1 MQTIIMPK
9 MGDAM
14 EEGTLVRWLKHEGDT
29 VQEGEPIAEIATD
42 KATVEIEAPTSGVL
56 RGIRVAENAVVP
68 VNTPLAYILQE
79 GESLPADGDG
89 KASAPAKPA
98 EAAAPQPAPAPTTVA
113 AAPQP
118 APAPTNG
125 EERILASP
133 LARKIAAEHGIDL
146 RQVQGTG
153 PKGRIVERDVLAH
166 LEARRAT
173 AVPAAAAPAPTPAPA
188 PAVAAAPA
196 EGRTETLTRL
206 RQITAQRTTEA
217 HQTIPHFY
225 LTMEIDMEEAVALRQ
240 RLNQL
245 DESLR
250 ISVND
255 LIVKACAV
263 AIEQHP
269 IVNATYQNGQLVHP
283 NGVHIGIAV
292 AVEQG
297 LLVAVLRH
305 CEGKSLRRIA
315 QESQSLIQKARE
327 GKLMPDEMM
336 GNTFTVSNL
345 GMFGI
350 EQFTAIINPP
360 ASAILAVGATK
371 RVPVVQE
378 DGSIVVRQRM
388 KVTHVV
394 RPPRAGRRSRR
405 AVPADAQTSAGE
417 PAVDGVMRRAARGF
431 LWLSLLVALA
441 TVIGSGLLFGGVQNL
456 PPLDYNRLSMQLG
469 IALVVLGIGASLLH
483 MAHTQGWRATLWLLS
498 ICVVLAGSIELIGT
512 LTGFPFGPYTYTE
525 RLGPKFL
532 GHVPYLIPPS
542 WFMMLYPALHLSF
555 MLGVSR
561 RWAPLS
567 AGALLTL
574 WDVAMDAAVSTSRVN
589 PGAAAFVYW
598 FWDVDGAFYGMPLQN
613 WLGWFATGALLSWL
627 YLRIVPEWRESRALT
642 PLGIWLVQGGAM
654 AGLAFWI
661 QRPLATALWLL
672 GACIVVALTVRS
684 IRSYAPA
691 PRLP

>member
-14 EEGTLVRWLKHEGDT
+14 EEGTLIRWLKHEGDT

-42 KATVEIEAPTSGVL
+42 KATVEIEAPVSGVL
-56 RGIRVAENAVVP
+56 RGIRVAENTVVP

-89 KASAPAKPA
+89 KASAPPDA
-98 EAAAPQPAPAPTTVA
+98 AAAPQPAPTAVA
-113 AAPQP
+113 AAPK
-118 APAPTNG
+118 PAPTPTDG
-125 EERILASP
+125 EERVLASP

-153 PKGRIVERDVLAH
+153 PKGRIVERDVLAY
-166 LEARRAT
+166 LETRPAT
-173 AVPAAAAPAPTPAPA
+173 VAPTPAPPPMPMPA
-188 PAVAAAPA
+188 PAVAATPVEA
-196 EGRTETLTRL
+196 RIETPNRL

-225 LTMEIDMEEAVALRQ
+225 LTMEIDMEEALALRQ

-250 ISVND
+250 ISIND

-269 IVNATYQNGQLVHP
+269 IVNASYQNGQIVHP
-283 NGVHIGIAV
+283 NGIHIGIAV

-297 LLVAVLRH
+297 LLVAVLKH

-327 GKLMPDEMM
+327 GKLLPDEMT

-378 DGSIVVRQRM
+378 DGTIVARQRM
-388 KVTHVV
+388 KVT
-394 RPPRAGRRSRR
+394 
-405 AVPADAQTSAGE
+405 
-417 PAVDGVMRRAARGF
+417 
-431 LWLSLLVALA
+431 LSC
-441 TVIGSGLLFGGVQNL
+441 
-456 PPLDYNRLSMQLG
+456 DHR
-469 IALVVLGIGASLLH
+469 VL
-483 MAHTQGWRATLWLLS
+483 
-498 ICVVLAGSIELIGT
+498 
-512 LTGFPFGPYTYTE
+512 
-525 RLGPKFL
+525 
-532 GHVPYLIPPS
+532 
-542 WFMMLYPALHLSF
+542 
-555 MLGVSR
+555 
-561 RWAPLS
+561 
-567 AGALLTL
+567 
-574 WDVAMDAAVSTSRVN
+574 
-589 PGAAAFVYW
+589 
-598 FWDVDGAFYGMPLQN
+598 DGAVGAQFLQTLKQVLENPL
-613 WLGWFATGALLSWL
+613 WML
-627 YLRIVPEWRESRALT
+627 
-642 PLGIWLVQGGAM
+642 
-654 AGLAFWI
+654 
-661 QRPLATALWLL
+661 
-672 GACIVVALTVRS
+672 
-684 IRSYAPA
+684 
-691 PRLP
+691 

>member
-14 EEGTLVRWLKHEGDT
+14 EEGTLVRWLKQEGDA

-42 KATVEIEAPTSGVL
+42 KATVEIEAPVSGVL

-79 GESLPADGDG
+79 GESLPTDGDG
-89 KASAPAKPA
+89 KASEPAKPA
-98 EAAAPQPAPAPTTVA
+98 AAAPQPAPAPTAVA
-113 AAPQP
+113 APP
-118 APAPTNG
+118 SAPTNG
-125 EERILASP
+125 EERVLASP

-153 PKGRIVERDVLAH
+153 PKGRIVERDVLAY
-166 LEARRAT
+166 LESRKAT
-173 AVPAAAAPAPTPAPA
+173 VAPAPPPMPAPV
-188 PAVAAAPA
+188 VAAAPA
-196 EGRTETLTRL
+196 EARVETLTRL

-250 ISVND
+250 VSVND

-269 IVNATYQNGQLVHP
+269 IVNASYQNGQLVHP

-315 QESQSLIQKARE
+315 QESQTLIQKARE
-327 GKLMPDEMM
+327 GKLLPDEMT

-378 DGSIVVRQRM
+378 DGSIVARQRM
-388 KVTHVV
+388 KVT
-394 RPPRAGRRSRR
+394 
-405 AVPADAQTSAGE
+405 
-417 PAVDGVMRRAARGF
+417 
-431 LWLSLLVALA
+431 LSC
-441 TVIGSGLLFGGVQNL
+441 
-456 PPLDYNRLSMQLG
+456 DHR
-469 IALVVLGIGASLLH
+469 VL
-483 MAHTQGWRATLWLLS
+483 
-498 ICVVLAGSIELIGT
+498 
-512 LTGFPFGPYTYTE
+512 
-525 RLGPKFL
+525 
-532 GHVPYLIPPS
+532 
-542 WFMMLYPALHLSF
+542 
-555 MLGVSR
+555 
-561 RWAPLS
+561 
-567 AGALLTL
+567 
-574 WDVAMDAAVSTSRVN
+574 
-589 PGAAAFVYW
+589 
-598 FWDVDGAFYGMPLQN
+598 DGAVGAQFLQTLKQVLENPL
-613 WLGWFATGALLSWL
+613 WML
-627 YLRIVPEWRESRALT
+627 
-642 PLGIWLVQGGAM
+642 
-654 AGLAFWI
+654 
-661 QRPLATALWLL
+661 
-672 GACIVVALTVRS
+672 
-684 IRSYAPA
+684 
-691 PRLP
+691 

>member
-14 EEGTLVRWLKHEGDT
+14 EEGTLVRWLKQEGDA

-42 KATVEIEAPTSGVL
+42 KATVEIEAPISGVL

-89 KASAPAKPA
+89 KASAPPDA
-98 EAAAPQPAPAPTTVA
+98 AAAPQPAPTAVA
-113 AAPQP
+113 AAPK
-118 APAPTNG
+118 PAPTPIDG
-125 EERILASP
+125 EERVPASP

-153 PKGRIVERDVLAH
+153 PNGRIVVRDVLAY
-166 LEARRAT
+166 LESRKAIVA
-173 AVPAAAAPAPTPAPA
+173 PAPAPTPA

-196 EGRTETLTRL
+196 EARVETLNRL

-225 LTMEIDMEEAVALRQ
+225 LTMEIDMEEALALRQ

-250 ISVND
+250 VSIND

-269 IVNATYQNGQLVHP
+269 IVNASYQNGQLVHP
-283 NGVHIGIAV
+283 NGIHIGIAV

-297 LLVAVLRH
+297 LLVAVLKH

-327 GKLMPDEMM
+327 GKLLPDEMT

-378 DGSIVVRQRM
+378 DGTVAARHRM
-388 KVTHVV
+388 KVT
-394 RPPRAGRRSRR
+394 
-405 AVPADAQTSAGE
+405 
-417 PAVDGVMRRAARGF
+417 
-431 LWLSLLVALA
+431 LSC
-441 TVIGSGLLFGGVQNL
+441 
-456 PPLDYNRLSMQLG
+456 DHR
-469 IALVVLGIGASLLH
+469 VL
-483 MAHTQGWRATLWLLS
+483 
-498 ICVVLAGSIELIGT
+498 
-512 LTGFPFGPYTYTE
+512 
-525 RLGPKFL
+525 
-532 GHVPYLIPPS
+532 
-542 WFMMLYPALHLSF
+542 
-555 MLGVSR
+555 
-561 RWAPLS
+561 
-567 AGALLTL
+567 
-574 WDVAMDAAVSTSRVN
+574 
-589 PGAAAFVYW
+589 
-598 FWDVDGAFYGMPLQN
+598 DGAVGAQFLQTLKQVLENPL
-613 WLGWFATGALLSWL
+613 WML
-627 YLRIVPEWRESRALT
+627 
-642 PLGIWLVQGGAM
+642 
-654 AGLAFWI
+654 
-661 QRPLATALWLL
+661 
-672 GACIVVALTVRS
+672 
-684 IRSYAPA
+684 
-691 PRLP
+691 

>member
-14 EEGTLVRWLKHEGDT
+14 EEGTLVRWLKQEGDT

-89 KASAPAKPA
+89 KSGAHAKPVA
-98 EAAAPQPAPAPTTVA
+98 AAAAPQPASAPTAVA

-118 APAPTNG
+118 ATAPTNG

-153 PKGRIVERDVLAH
+153 PKGRIVERDVLAYI
-166 LEARRAT
+166 ESRKAT
-173 AVPAAAAPAPTPAPA
+173 AVPAPAPTPVPTPA
-188 PAVAAAPA
+188 LAAAPA

-225 LTMEIDMEEAVALRQ
+225 LTMEIDMEEALALRQ

-250 ISVND
+250 VSVND

-327 GKLMPDEMM
+327 GKLLPDEMM

-378 DGSIVVRQRM
+378 DGSIVARQRM
-388 KVTHVV
+388 KVT
-394 RPPRAGRRSRR
+394 
-405 AVPADAQTSAGE
+405 
-417 PAVDGVMRRAARGF
+417 
-431 LWLSLLVALA
+431 LSC
-441 TVIGSGLLFGGVQNL
+441 
-456 PPLDYNRLSMQLG
+456 DHR
-469 IALVVLGIGASLLH
+469 VL
-483 MAHTQGWRATLWLLS
+483 
-498 ICVVLAGSIELIGT
+498 
-512 LTGFPFGPYTYTE
+512 
-525 RLGPKFL
+525 
-532 GHVPYLIPPS
+532 
-542 WFMMLYPALHLSF
+542 
-555 MLGVSR
+555 
-561 RWAPLS
+561 
-567 AGALLTL
+567 
-574 WDVAMDAAVSTSRVN
+574 
-589 PGAAAFVYW
+589 
-598 FWDVDGAFYGMPLQN
+598 DGAVGAQFLQTLRQVLENPL
-613 WLGWFATGALLSWL
+613 WM
-627 YLRIVPEWRESRALT
+627 V
-642 PLGIWLVQGGAM
+642 
-654 AGLAFWI
+654 
-661 QRPLATALWLL
+661 
-672 GACIVVALTVRS
+672 
-684 IRSYAPA
+684 
-691 PRLP
+691 

>member
-14 EEGTLVRWLKHEGDT
+14 EEGTLVRWLKQEGDA

-42 KATVEIEAPTSGVL
+42 KATVEIEAPSSGVL

-79 GESLPADGDG
+79 GESLPTDGDG
-89 KASAPAKPA
+89 KASEPAKPA
-98 EAAAPQPAPAPTTVA
+98 AAAPQPAPAPTAVA
-113 AAPQP
+113 AAPP
-118 APAPTNG
+118 SAPTNG
-125 EERILASP
+125 EERVLASP

-153 PKGRIVERDVLAH
+153 PKGRIVERDVLAY
-166 LEARRAT
+166 LESRKAT
-173 AVPAAAAPAPTPAPA
+173 VAPAPPPMPAPV
-188 PAVAAAPA
+188 VAAAPA
-196 EGRTETLTRL
+196 EARVETLTRL

-250 ISVND
+250 VSVND

-269 IVNATYQNGQLVHP
+269 IVNASYQNGQLVHP

-315 QESQSLIQKARE
+315 QESQTLIQKARE
-327 GKLMPDEMM
+327 GKLLPDEMT

-371 RVPVVQE
+371 RAPVVQE
-378 DGSIVVRQRM
+378 DGTIVARQRM
-388 KVTHVV
+388 KVT
-394 RPPRAGRRSRR
+394 
-405 AVPADAQTSAGE
+405 
-417 PAVDGVMRRAARGF
+417 
-431 LWLSLLVALA
+431 LSC
-441 TVIGSGLLFGGVQNL
+441 
-456 PPLDYNRLSMQLG
+456 DHR
-469 IALVVLGIGASLLH
+469 VL
-483 MAHTQGWRATLWLLS
+483 
-498 ICVVLAGSIELIGT
+498 
-512 LTGFPFGPYTYTE
+512 
-525 RLGPKFL
+525 
-532 GHVPYLIPPS
+532 
-542 WFMMLYPALHLSF
+542 
-555 MLGVSR
+555 
-561 RWAPLS
+561 
-567 AGALLTL
+567 
-574 WDVAMDAAVSTSRVN
+574 
-589 PGAAAFVYW
+589 
-598 FWDVDGAFYGMPLQN
+598 DGAVGAQFLQTLKQVLENPL
-613 WLGWFATGALLSWL
+613 WML
-627 YLRIVPEWRESRALT
+627 
-642 PLGIWLVQGGAM
+642 
-654 AGLAFWI
+654 
-661 QRPLATALWLL
+661 
-672 GACIVVALTVRS
+672 
-684 IRSYAPA
+684 
-691 PRLP
+691 

>member
-14 EEGTLVRWLKHEGDT
+14 EEGTLVRWLK
-29 VQEGEPIAEIATD
+29 QEGEPIAEIATD
-42 KATVEIEAPTSGVL
+42 KATVEIEAPSSGVL

-79 GESLPADGDG
+79 GESLPAEGDG

-153 PKGRIVERDVLAH
+153 PKGRIVERDVLAYI
-166 LEARRAT
+166 ESRKAT
-173 AVPAAAAPAPTPAPA
+173 AVPAPAPTPVPTPAPA
-188 PAVAAAPA
+188 LAAAPA

-217 HQTIPHFY
+217 HQTIPHFN
-225 LTMEIDMEEAVALRQ
+225 LTMEIDMEEALALRQ
-240 RLNQL
+240 QLNQL
-245 DESLR
+245 DENLR

-315 QESQSLIQKARE
+315 QESQTLIQKARE
-327 GKLMPDEMM
+327 GKLMPDEMT

-378 DGSIVVRQRM
+378 DGAIVARQRM
-388 KVTHVV
+388 KVT
-394 RPPRAGRRSRR
+394 
-405 AVPADAQTSAGE
+405 
-417 PAVDGVMRRAARGF
+417 
-431 LWLSLLVALA
+431 LSC
-441 TVIGSGLLFGGVQNL
+441 
-456 PPLDYNRLSMQLG
+456 DHR
-469 IALVVLGIGASLLH
+469 VL
-483 MAHTQGWRATLWLLS
+483 
-498 ICVVLAGSIELIGT
+498 
-512 LTGFPFGPYTYTE
+512 
-525 RLGPKFL
+525 
-532 GHVPYLIPPS
+532 
-542 WFMMLYPALHLSF
+542 
-555 MLGVSR
+555 
-561 RWAPLS
+561 
-567 AGALLTL
+567 
-574 WDVAMDAAVSTSRVN
+574 
-589 PGAAAFVYW
+589 
-598 FWDVDGAFYGMPLQN
+598 DGAVGAQFLQTLRQVLENPL
-613 WLGWFATGALLSWL
+613 WM
-627 YLRIVPEWRESRALT
+627 V
-642 PLGIWLVQGGAM
+642 
-654 AGLAFWI
+654 
-661 QRPLATALWLL
+661 
-672 GACIVVALTVRS
+672 
-684 IRSYAPA
+684 
-691 PRLP
+691 

>member
-79 GESLPADGDG
+79 GESLPVEGDG
-89 KASAPAKPA
+89 KASGAVQPIA
-98 EAAAPQPAPAPTTVA
+98 AAAPQPAPAPNAVA
-113 AAPQP
+113 AAPQH
-118 APAPTNG
+118 APASTDG

-153 PKGRIVERDVLAH
+153 PKGRIVERDVLAYI
-166 LEARRAT
+166 ESRKAT
-173 AVPAAAAPAPTPAPA
+173 AVPAAAPAPTPTPV
-188 PAVAAAPA
+188 PTVAAASA
-196 EGRTETLTRL
+196 EGRAETLTRL

-225 LTMEIDMEEAVALRQ
+225 LTMEIDMEEALALRQ

-283 NGVHIGIAV
+283 NGVHIGLAV

-315 QESQSLIQKARE
+315 QESQTLIQKARE
-327 GKLMPDEMM
+327 GKLMPDEMT

-378 DGSIVVRQRM
+378 DGSIVARQRM
-388 KVTHVV
+388 KVTMSCDH
-394 RPPRAGRRSRR
+394 R
-405 AVPADAQTSAGE
+405 
-417 PAVDGVMRRAARGF
+417 
-431 LWLSLLVALA
+431 
-441 TVIGSGLLFGGVQNL
+441 
-456 PPLDYNRLSMQLG
+456 
-469 IALVVLGIGASLLH
+469 VL
-483 MAHTQGWRATLWLLS
+483 
-498 ICVVLAGSIELIGT
+498 
-512 LTGFPFGPYTYTE
+512 
-525 RLGPKFL
+525 
-532 GHVPYLIPPS
+532 
-542 WFMMLYPALHLSF
+542 
-555 MLGVSR
+555 
-561 RWAPLS
+561 
-567 AGALLTL
+567 
-574 WDVAMDAAVSTSRVN
+574 
-589 PGAAAFVYW
+589 
-598 FWDVDGAFYGMPLQN
+598 DGAVGAQFLQTLRQVLENPL
-613 WLGWFATGALLSWL
+613 WM
-627 YLRIVPEWRESRALT
+627 V
-642 PLGIWLVQGGAM
+642 
-654 AGLAFWI
+654 
-661 QRPLATALWLL
+661 
-672 GACIVVALTVRS
+672 
-684 IRSYAPA
+684 
-691 PRLP
+691 

>member
-42 KATVEIEAPTSGVL
+42 KATVEIEAPSSGVL

-79 GESLPADGDG
+79 GESLPAEGDG
-89 KASAPAKPA
+89 KASGAVQPT
-98 EAAAPQPAPAPTTVA
+98 AAAPQPAPAPTAVA

-153 PKGRIVERDVLAH
+153 PKGRIVERDVLAYI
-166 LEARRAT
+166 ESRKAT
-173 AVPAAAAPAPTPAPA
+173 AVPAAAPAPMPVPA

-196 EGRTETLTRL
+196 EGRAETLTRL

-225 LTMEIDMEEAVALRQ
+225 LTMEIDMEEALALRQ

-315 QESQSLIQKARE
+315 QESQMLIQKARE
-327 GKLMPDEMM
+327 GKLMPDEMT

-378 DGSIVVRQRM
+378 DGTIVARQRM
-388 KVTHVV
+388 KVT
-394 RPPRAGRRSRR
+394 
-405 AVPADAQTSAGE
+405 
-417 PAVDGVMRRAARGF
+417 
-431 LWLSLLVALA
+431 LSC
-441 TVIGSGLLFGGVQNL
+441 
-456 PPLDYNRLSMQLG
+456 DHR
-469 IALVVLGIGASLLH
+469 VL
-483 MAHTQGWRATLWLLS
+483 
-498 ICVVLAGSIELIGT
+498 
-512 LTGFPFGPYTYTE
+512 
-525 RLGPKFL
+525 
-532 GHVPYLIPPS
+532 
-542 WFMMLYPALHLSF
+542 
-555 MLGVSR
+555 
-561 RWAPLS
+561 
-567 AGALLTL
+567 
-574 WDVAMDAAVSTSRVN
+574 
-589 PGAAAFVYW
+589 
-598 FWDVDGAFYGMPLQN
+598 DGAVGAQFLQTLKQVLENPL
-613 WLGWFATGALLSWL
+613 WM
-627 YLRIVPEWRESRALT
+627 V
-642 PLGIWLVQGGAM
+642 
-654 AGLAFWI
+654 
-661 QRPLATALWLL
+661 
-672 GACIVVALTVRS
+672 
-684 IRSYAPA
+684 
-691 PRLP
+691 

>member
-1 MQTIIMPK
+1 M
-9 MGDAM
+9 
-14 EEGTLVRWLKHEGDT
+14 
-29 VQEGEPIAEIATD
+29 
-42 KATVEIEAPTSGVL
+42 
-56 RGIRVAENAVVP
+56 
-68 VNTPLAYILQE
+68 
-79 GESLPADGDG
+79 
-89 KASAPAKPA
+89 
-98 EAAAPQPAPAPTTVA
+98 
-113 AAPQP
+113 
-118 APAPTNG
+118 
-125 EERILASP
+125 LASP

-173 AVPAAAAPAPTPAPA
+173 TVPAAAAPAPTPAPA

-327 GKLMPDEMM
+327 GKLLPDEMT

-378 DGSIVVRQRM
+378 DGSIVARQRM
-388 KVTHVV
+388 KVT
-394 RPPRAGRRSRR
+394 
-405 AVPADAQTSAGE
+405 
-417 PAVDGVMRRAARGF
+417 
-431 LWLSLLVALA
+431 LSC
-441 TVIGSGLLFGGVQNL
+441 
-456 PPLDYNRLSMQLG
+456 DHR
-469 IALVVLGIGASLLH
+469 VL
-483 MAHTQGWRATLWLLS
+483 
-498 ICVVLAGSIELIGT
+498 
-512 LTGFPFGPYTYTE
+512 
-525 RLGPKFL
+525 
-532 GHVPYLIPPS
+532 
-542 WFMMLYPALHLSF
+542 
-555 MLGVSR
+555 
-561 RWAPLS
+561 
-567 AGALLTL
+567 
-574 WDVAMDAAVSTSRVN
+574 
-589 PGAAAFVYW
+589 
-598 FWDVDGAFYGMPLQN
+598 DGAVGAQFLQTLKRVLENPL
-613 WLGWFATGALLSWL
+613 WM
-627 YLRIVPEWRESRALT
+627 V
-642 PLGIWLVQGGAM
+642 
-654 AGLAFWI
+654 
-661 QRPLATALWLL
+661 
-672 GACIVVALTVRS
+672 
-684 IRSYAPA
+684 
-691 PRLP
+691 

>member
-42 KATVEIEAPTSGVL
+42 KATVEIEAPSSGVL

-79 GESLPADGDG
+79 GESLPAEGDG

-98 EAAAPQPAPAPTTVA
+98 EAAAPQPAPAPMA
-113 AAPQP
+113 AATAPQP

-153 PKGRIVERDVLAH
+153 PKGRIVERDVLAYI
-166 LEARRAT
+166 ESRKAT
-173 AVPAAAAPAPTPAPA
+173 AVPAPAL
-188 PAVAAAPA
+188 AAAPA

-240 RLNQL
+240 QLNQL
-245 DESLR
+245 DENLR

-315 QESQSLIQKARE
+315 QESQTLIQKARE
-327 GKLMPDEMM
+327 GKLMPDEMT

-378 DGSIVVRQRM
+378 DGSIVARQRM
-388 KVTHVV
+388 KVTMSCDH
-394 RPPRAGRRSRR
+394 R
-405 AVPADAQTSAGE
+405 
-417 PAVDGVMRRAARGF
+417 
-431 LWLSLLVALA
+431 
-441 TVIGSGLLFGGVQNL
+441 
-456 PPLDYNRLSMQLG
+456 
-469 IALVVLGIGASLLH
+469 VL
-483 MAHTQGWRATLWLLS
+483 
-498 ICVVLAGSIELIGT
+498 
-512 LTGFPFGPYTYTE
+512 
-525 RLGPKFL
+525 
-532 GHVPYLIPPS
+532 
-542 WFMMLYPALHLSF
+542 
-555 MLGVSR
+555 
-561 RWAPLS
+561 
-567 AGALLTL
+567 
-574 WDVAMDAAVSTSRVN
+574 
-589 PGAAAFVYW
+589 
-598 FWDVDGAFYGMPLQN
+598 DGAVGAQFLQTLKQVLENPL
-613 WLGWFATGALLSWL
+613 WM
-627 YLRIVPEWRESRALT
+627 V
-642 PLGIWLVQGGAM
+642 
-654 AGLAFWI
+654 
-661 QRPLATALWLL
+661 
-672 GACIVVALTVRS
+672 
-684 IRSYAPA
+684 
-691 PRLP
+691 

>member
-42 KATVEIEAPTSGVL
+42 KATVEIEAPSSGVL

-79 GESLPADGDG
+79 GESLPTDGDG
-89 KASAPAKPA
+89 KASEPAKPA
-98 EAAAPQPAPAPTTVA
+98 AAAPQPAPAPTAVA
-113 AAPQP
+113 AAPP
-118 APAPTNG
+118 SAPTNG
-125 EERILASP
+125 EERVLASP

-153 PKGRIVERDVLAH
+153 PKGRIVERDVLAY
-166 LEARRAT
+166 LESRKAT
-173 AVPAAAAPAPTPAPA
+173 VAPAPPPMPAPV
-188 PAVAAAPA
+188 VAAAPA
-196 EGRTETLTRL
+196 EARVETLTRL

-240 RLNQL
+240 QLNQL
-245 DESLR
+245 DENLR

-315 QESQSLIQKARE
+315 QESQTLIQKARE
-327 GKLMPDEMM
+327 GKLMPDEMT

-378 DGSIVVRQRM
+378 DGSIVARQRM
-388 KVTHVV
+388 KVTMSCDH
-394 RPPRAGRRSRR
+394 R
-405 AVPADAQTSAGE
+405 
-417 PAVDGVMRRAARGF
+417 
-431 LWLSLLVALA
+431 
-441 TVIGSGLLFGGVQNL
+441 
-456 PPLDYNRLSMQLG
+456 
-469 IALVVLGIGASLLH
+469 VL
-483 MAHTQGWRATLWLLS
+483 
-498 ICVVLAGSIELIGT
+498 
-512 LTGFPFGPYTYTE
+512 
-525 RLGPKFL
+525 
-532 GHVPYLIPPS
+532 
-542 WFMMLYPALHLSF
+542 
-555 MLGVSR
+555 
-561 RWAPLS
+561 
-567 AGALLTL
+567 
-574 WDVAMDAAVSTSRVN
+574 
-589 PGAAAFVYW
+589 
-598 FWDVDGAFYGMPLQN
+598 DGAVGAQFLQTLKQVLENPL
-613 WLGWFATGALLSWL
+613 WML
-627 YLRIVPEWRESRALT
+627 
-642 PLGIWLVQGGAM
+642 
-654 AGLAFWI
+654 
-661 QRPLATALWLL
+661 
-672 GACIVVALTVRS
+672 
-684 IRSYAPA
+684 
-691 PRLP
+691 

>member
-14 EEGTLVRWLKHEGDT
+14 EEGTLVRWLKQEGDA

-42 KATVEIEAPTSGVL
+42 KATVEIEAPISGVL

-89 KASAPAKPA
+89 KASAPPDA
-98 EAAAPQPAPAPTTVA
+98 AAAPQPAPTAVA
-113 AAPQP
+113 AAPK
-118 APAPTNG
+118 PAPTPTDG
-125 EERILASP
+125 EERVPASP

-153 PKGRIVERDVLAH
+153 PNGRIVVRDVLAY
-166 LEARRAT
+166 LETRPAT
-173 AVPAAAAPAPTPAPA
+173 VAPTPAPPPMPA
-188 PAVAAAPA
+188 PAVAAAPVEA
-196 EGRTETLTRL
+196 RVETLNRL

-250 ISVND
+250 VSIND

-269 IVNATYQNGQLVHP
+269 IVNASYQNGQLVHP
-283 NGVHIGIAV
+283 NGIHIGIAV

-297 LLVAVLRH
+297 LLVAVLKH

-315 QESQSLIQKARE
+315 QESQTLIQKARE
-327 GKLMPDEMM
+327 GKLLPDEMT

-378 DGSIVVRQRM
+378 DGTVAARHRM
-388 KVTHVV
+388 KVT
-394 RPPRAGRRSRR
+394 
-405 AVPADAQTSAGE
+405 
-417 PAVDGVMRRAARGF
+417 
-431 LWLSLLVALA
+431 LSC
-441 TVIGSGLLFGGVQNL
+441 
-456 PPLDYNRLSMQLG
+456 DHR
-469 IALVVLGIGASLLH
+469 VL
-483 MAHTQGWRATLWLLS
+483 
-498 ICVVLAGSIELIGT
+498 
-512 LTGFPFGPYTYTE
+512 
-525 RLGPKFL
+525 
-532 GHVPYLIPPS
+532 
-542 WFMMLYPALHLSF
+542 
-555 MLGVSR
+555 
-561 RWAPLS
+561 
-567 AGALLTL
+567 
-574 WDVAMDAAVSTSRVN
+574 
-589 PGAAAFVYW
+589 
-598 FWDVDGAFYGMPLQN
+598 DGAVGAQFLQTLKQVLENPL
-613 WLGWFATGALLSWL
+613 WML
-627 YLRIVPEWRESRALT
+627 
-642 PLGIWLVQGGAM
+642 
-654 AGLAFWI
+654 
-661 QRPLATALWLL
+661 
-672 GACIVVALTVRS
+672 
-684 IRSYAPA
+684 
-691 PRLP
+691 

>member
-56 RGIRVAENAVVP
+56 RGIRVVENAVVP
-68 VNTPLAYILQE
+68 VNTPLAYILQP
-79 GESLPADGDG
+79 GESLPAEGDG
-89 KASAPAKPA
+89 KASGAAQPT
-98 EAAAPQPAPAPTTVA
+98 AAATPQPAPAPTAVA

-118 APAPTNG
+118 APTDG

-153 PKGRIVERDVLAH
+153 PKGRIVERDVLAYI
-166 LEARRAT
+166 ESRKGT
-173 AVPAAAAPAPTPAPA
+173 AVPAAAAPAPMPMPA

-196 EGRTETLTRL
+196 EGRAETLNRL

-225 LTMEIDMEEAVALRQ
+225 LTMEIDMEEALALRQ

-250 ISVND
+250 VSVND

-269 IVNATYQNGQLVHP
+269 IVNASYQNGQLVHP

-315 QESQSLIQKARE
+315 QESQTLIQKARE
-327 GKLMPDEMM
+327 GKLMPDEMT

-378 DGSIVVRQRM
+378 DGAIVARQRM
-388 KVTHVV
+388 KVT
-394 RPPRAGRRSRR
+394 
-405 AVPADAQTSAGE
+405 
-417 PAVDGVMRRAARGF
+417 
-431 LWLSLLVALA
+431 LSC
-441 TVIGSGLLFGGVQNL
+441 
-456 PPLDYNRLSMQLG
+456 DHR
-469 IALVVLGIGASLLH
+469 VL
-483 MAHTQGWRATLWLLS
+483 
-498 ICVVLAGSIELIGT
+498 
-512 LTGFPFGPYTYTE
+512 
-525 RLGPKFL
+525 
-532 GHVPYLIPPS
+532 
-542 WFMMLYPALHLSF
+542 
-555 MLGVSR
+555 
-561 RWAPLS
+561 
-567 AGALLTL
+567 
-574 WDVAMDAAVSTSRVN
+574 
-589 PGAAAFVYW
+589 
-598 FWDVDGAFYGMPLQN
+598 DGAVGAQFLQTLKRVLENPL
-613 WLGWFATGALLSWL
+613 WM
-627 YLRIVPEWRESRALT
+627 V
-642 PLGIWLVQGGAM
+642 
-654 AGLAFWI
+654 
-661 QRPLATALWLL
+661 
-672 GACIVVALTVRS
+672 
-684 IRSYAPA
+684 
-691 PRLP
+691 

>member
-79 GESLPADGDG
+79 GESLPAEGDG

-98 EAAAPQPAPAPTTVA
+98 EAAAPQPAPAPMA
-113 AAPQP
+113 AATAPQP
-118 APAPTNG
+118 TPAPTNG

-173 AVPAAAAPAPTPAPA
+173 AVPAAAAL
-188 PAVAAAPA
+188 AAAPA

-225 LTMEIDMEEAVALRQ
+225 LTMEIDMEEALALRQ
-240 RLNQL
+240 QLNQL

-315 QESQSLIQKARE
+315 QESQTLIQKARE
-327 GKLMPDEMM
+327 GKLMPDEMT

-378 DGSIVVRQRM
+378 DGSIVARQRM
-388 KVTHVV
+388 KVT
-394 RPPRAGRRSRR
+394 
-405 AVPADAQTSAGE
+405 
-417 PAVDGVMRRAARGF
+417 
-431 LWLSLLVALA
+431 LSC
-441 TVIGSGLLFGGVQNL
+441 
-456 PPLDYNRLSMQLG
+456 DHR
-469 IALVVLGIGASLLH
+469 VL
-483 MAHTQGWRATLWLLS
+483 
-498 ICVVLAGSIELIGT
+498 
-512 LTGFPFGPYTYTE
+512 
-525 RLGPKFL
+525 
-532 GHVPYLIPPS
+532 
-542 WFMMLYPALHLSF
+542 
-555 MLGVSR
+555 
-561 RWAPLS
+561 
-567 AGALLTL
+567 
-574 WDVAMDAAVSTSRVN
+574 
-589 PGAAAFVYW
+589 
-598 FWDVDGAFYGMPLQN
+598 DGAVGAQFLQTLKRVLENPL
-613 WLGWFATGALLSWL
+613 WM
-627 YLRIVPEWRESRALT
+627 V
-642 PLGIWLVQGGAM
+642 
-654 AGLAFWI
+654 
-661 QRPLATALWLL
+661 
-672 GACIVVALTVRS
+672 
-684 IRSYAPA
+684 
-691 PRLP
+691 

>member
-42 KATVEIEAPTSGVL
+42 KATVEIEAPSSGVL

-79 GESLPADGDG
+79 GESLPAEGDG
-89 KASAPAKPA
+89 KASGAVQPT
-98 EAAAPQPAPAPTTVA
+98 AAAPQPAPAPTAVA

-153 PKGRIVERDVLAH
+153 PKGRIVERDVLAYI
-166 LEARRAT
+166 ESRKAT
-173 AVPAAAAPAPTPAPA
+173 AVPAAAPAPMPVPA

-196 EGRTETLTRL
+196 EGRAETLTRL

-225 LTMEIDMEEAVALRQ
+225 LTMEIDMEEAIALRQ

-245 DESLR
+245 DENLR
-250 ISVND
+250 VSVND

-283 NGVHIGIAV
+283 SGIHIGIAV

-315 QESQSLIQKARE
+315 QESQTLIQKARE

-378 DGSIVVRQRM
+378 DGTIVARQRM
-388 KVTHVV
+388 KVT
-394 RPPRAGRRSRR
+394 
-405 AVPADAQTSAGE
+405 
-417 PAVDGVMRRAARGF
+417 
-431 LWLSLLVALA
+431 LSC
-441 TVIGSGLLFGGVQNL
+441 
-456 PPLDYNRLSMQLG
+456 DHR
-469 IALVVLGIGASLLH
+469 VL
-483 MAHTQGWRATLWLLS
+483 
-498 ICVVLAGSIELIGT
+498 
-512 LTGFPFGPYTYTE
+512 
-525 RLGPKFL
+525 
-532 GHVPYLIPPS
+532 
-542 WFMMLYPALHLSF
+542 
-555 MLGVSR
+555 
-561 RWAPLS
+561 
-567 AGALLTL
+567 
-574 WDVAMDAAVSTSRVN
+574 
-589 PGAAAFVYW
+589 
-598 FWDVDGAFYGMPLQN
+598 DGAVGAQFLQTLKQVLENPL
-613 WLGWFATGALLSWL
+613 WM
-627 YLRIVPEWRESRALT
+627 V
-642 PLGIWLVQGGAM
+642 
-654 AGLAFWI
+654 
-661 QRPLATALWLL
+661 
-672 GACIVVALTVRS
+672 
-684 IRSYAPA
+684 
-691 PRLP
+691 

>member
-14 EEGTLVRWLKHEGDT
+14 EEGTLVRWLKQEGDA

-42 KATVEIEAPTSGVL
+42 KATVEIEAPVSGVL

-79 GESLPADGDG
+79 GESLPTDGDG
-89 KASAPAKPA
+89 KASEPAKPA
-98 EAAAPQPAPAPTTVA
+98 AAAPQPAPAPTAVA
-113 AAPQP
+113 AAPP
-118 APAPTNG
+118 SAPTNG
-125 EERILASP
+125 EERVLASP

-153 PKGRIVERDVLAH
+153 PKGRIVERDVLAY
-166 LEARRAT
+166 LESRKAT
-173 AVPAAAAPAPTPAPA
+173 VAPAPPPMPAPV
-188 PAVAAAPA
+188 VAAAPA
-196 EGRTETLTRL
+196 EARVETLTRL

-250 ISVND
+250 VSVND

-269 IVNATYQNGQLVHP
+269 IVNASYQNGQLVHP

-315 QESQSLIQKARE
+315 QESQTLIQKARE
-327 GKLMPDEMM
+327 GKLLPDEMT

-360 ASAILAVGATK
+360 ASAILAVGATT
-371 RVPVVQE
+371 RAPVVQE
-378 DGSIVVRQRM
+378 DGTIVARQRM
-388 KVTHVV
+388 KVT
-394 RPPRAGRRSRR
+394 
-405 AVPADAQTSAGE
+405 
-417 PAVDGVMRRAARGF
+417 
-431 LWLSLLVALA
+431 LSC
-441 TVIGSGLLFGGVQNL
+441 
-456 PPLDYNRLSMQLG
+456 DHR
-469 IALVVLGIGASLLH
+469 VL
-483 MAHTQGWRATLWLLS
+483 
-498 ICVVLAGSIELIGT
+498 
-512 LTGFPFGPYTYTE
+512 
-525 RLGPKFL
+525 
-532 GHVPYLIPPS
+532 
-542 WFMMLYPALHLSF
+542 
-555 MLGVSR
+555 
-561 RWAPLS
+561 
-567 AGALLTL
+567 
-574 WDVAMDAAVSTSRVN
+574 
-589 PGAAAFVYW
+589 
-598 FWDVDGAFYGMPLQN
+598 DGAVGAQFLQTLKQVLENPL
-613 WLGWFATGALLSWL
+613 WML
-627 YLRIVPEWRESRALT
+627 
-642 PLGIWLVQGGAM
+642 
-654 AGLAFWI
+654 
-661 QRPLATALWLL
+661 
-672 GACIVVALTVRS
+672 
-684 IRSYAPA
+684 
-691 PRLP
+691 